1 MGALAGCP
9 SPPSAGKSVT
19 WSFPGELGGSNLP
32 RRQTFTFPP
41 TTPKTNPAA
50 AMTEEGGK
58 KNWLPLESNP
68 DVMNVVRGA
77 VTGCVGVLPWGLRW
91 AERVRGWGV

>member
-1 MGALAGCP
+1 
-9 SPPSAGKSVT
+9 
-19 WSFPGELGGSNLP
+19 
-32 RRQTFTFPP
+32 
-41 TTPKTNPAA
+41 
-50 AMTEEGGK
+50 MTEEGGK

-91 AERVRGWGV
+91 AERVWGWGV